1 MTFIIERYQDTESET
16 RFASIEQDKYCTT
29 YNLVVYRV
37 FRDNP
42 SHAYHV
48 MPKRT
53 YISVANARKAMRK
66 LGQWEKV
73 YDMKEGAK

>member
-1 MTFIIERYQDTESET
+1 MTFVIERYQDTESET

-42 SHAYHV
+42 SFAYTAT
-48 MPKRT
+48 KRT
-53 YISVANARKAMRK
+53 YMTIGNARKAMRK
-66 LGQWEKV
+66 LGQWTKV
-73 YDMKEGAK
+73 YDMKEGAKQ

>member
-1 MTFIIERYQDTESET
+1 MTFVIERYQDTESET

-37 FRDNP
+37 FRDDT
-42 SHAYHV
+42 SRAYPV

-53 YISVANARKAMRK
+53 YKTVVNARKAMRK
-66 LGQWEKV
+66 IGQWEKV